1 MTYNAPQ
8 SRPNGPK
15 VLLLELRERTSA
27 KGTRY
32 LSGWFGKARLVA
44 FAGEPDETGHRVWS
58 VYASEPDTGPAKEG
72 RDGR

>member
-1 MTYNAPQ
+1 MSTL
-8 SRPNGPK
+8 SRPNSPK

-58 VYASEPDTGPAKEG
+58 VYASEPEPDGDAQW
-72 RDGR
+72 DGRG